1 MLGFVQRD
9 LYYIRRD
16 VWVLVDEALHCRGM
30 CWYESSTTQHTGKY
44 RLVGPNVRSAIVAT
58 AVDKT
63 W

>member
-1 MLGFVQRD
+1 MEK
-9 LYYIRRD
+9 
-16 VWVLVDEALHCRGM
+16 VWSLDCNLLEEHRAIELIPAADGSTIAGALMIDMR
-30 CWYESSTTQHTGKY
+30 TGKY